1 MKPWPWAMKLASLLF
16 FAQLV
21 FVHKVCGAPASLDWP
36 MSGFRDGECAPMGY
50 MLFGVIC
57 VVLFIYSVDLG
68 RFKDPIK
75 AVDTIGFGLLLLMVA
90 ISPNQSMFQ
99 RTFAF
104 IVLGSAYVFFA
115 IQLRSNRALMAAHIC
130 APAVIAVV
138 LGKGLGFESYAI
150 WQKTLISY
158 FVVAATVHHHFAT
171 RHVLPS

>member
-1 MKPWPWAMKLASLLF
+1 MALKLASLLF

-21 FVHKVCGAPASLDWP
+21 FVHHVCGAPASFDWP

-50 MLFGVIC
+50 VLFGALGLVL
-57 VVLFIYSVDLG
+57 VVYSVDLG
-68 RFKDPIK
+68 RFKDPSET
-75 AVDTIGFGLLLLMVA
+75 VDTIGFGLLLLMVA
-90 ISPNQSMFQ
+90 ISPNQSMFH

-104 IVLGSAYVFFA
+104 LVLGSAYVFFA

-130 APAVIAVV
+130 APAAIAVV

-158 FVVAATVHHHFAT
+158 FVVVATVHHHFAT
-171 RHVLPS
+171 RHVLPI

>member
-1 MKPWPWAMKLASLLF
+1 MKLASLLF

-21 FVHKVCGAPASLDWP
+21 FVHHVCGAPASFDWP

-50 MLFGVIC
+50 MLFGAAGL
-57 VVLFIYSVDLG
+57 VLFVYSVDLG

-75 AVDTIGFGLLLLMVA
+75 SVDTIGFGLLLLLVA
-90 ISPNQSMFQ
+90 ISPNRWMFH

-130 APAVIAVV
+130 APAVVAVV
-138 LGKGLGFESYAI
+138 LGKGLGFESYGI

-158 FVVAATVHHHFAT
+158 FVVVATVHHHIAT
-171 RHVLPS
+171 RNVLPS